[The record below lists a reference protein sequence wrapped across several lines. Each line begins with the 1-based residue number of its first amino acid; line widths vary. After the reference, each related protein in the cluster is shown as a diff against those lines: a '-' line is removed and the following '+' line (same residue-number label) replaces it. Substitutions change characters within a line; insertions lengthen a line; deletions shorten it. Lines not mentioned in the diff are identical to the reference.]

1 MSYILKLFKKKFERK
16 KMFRTVYFGP
26 WLPTD
31 QCKQVTKNCNSIGT
45 GAHSVGRNGFW
56 PNFDLYFPDIR
67 RV

>member
-1 MSYILKLFKKKFERK
+1 MV
-16 KMFRTVYFGP
+16 RTVYFGP

-45 GAHSVGRNGFW
+45 GAHSVGRNCFW